1 MTAGVGRGRE
11 GVVRAALS
19 DLYFHSVPLVALNV
33 LWGLGALA
41 IVFSAITWS
50 LVVVALSP
58 LLAIPA
64 MATFRMA
71 ARIVRQDGD
80 RSVGGALGTATSTVV
95 GTILLGSALGV
106 AIVVLASNTII
117 GLTGTEPFEWVLG
130 TLAAWGL
137 VTVWA
142 GGLAALPLLV
152 DPLRADRSIGDRLRL
167 AAAVLLANPRRFATL
182 GLSTAVFVVVSAVLT
197 VVLLSTSLAI
207 IALIA
212 CRVVYPLADRLE
224 PTTSASR

>member
-137 VTVWA
+137 VLLWCWT
-142 GGLAALPLLV
+142 LAALPLLV
-152 DPLRADRSIGDRLRL
+152 DPRRTDRSFGQTMRL
-167 AAAVLLANPRRFATL
+167 ATAVLLANPRRFAVV
-182 GLSTAVFVVVSAVLT
+182 GVSIAAFIVVSAILT
-197 VVLLSTSLAI
+197 IVLLSTSLALT
-207 IALIA
+207 ALAA
-212 CRVVYPLADRLE
+212 CRVVYPMADRLE
-224 PTTSASR
+224 GAL